1 MLLKADA
8 NGVLSFHAWL
18 MACSQGSDNDDT
30 FACILATW
38 QTGDGALPDWLG
50 LEPEQF
56 SRMLAFH
63 FPGFPVHALSNPGRE
78 QAANRHDELYELRK
92 LLLTHRAGVSESEI
106 WMAEVVAVASLGLDH
121 LWQDMGLWSR
131 KALGELMM
139 RNFPTLASQNNRDMK
154 WKKFLYKQLC
164 VAEGIYTCRSPSC
177 ECCTDYEQCFGLK
190 D

>member
-1 MLLKADA
+1 MLLKADE
-8 NGVLSFHAWL
+8 NELLSLHAWL
-18 MACSQGSDNDDT
+18 IASSQGRDSDDT

-38 QTGDGALPDWLG
+38 QTGDSALPDWLG
-50 LEPEQF
+50 LGAEQF
-56 SRMLAFH
+56 YRMLEFH
-63 FPGFPVHALSNPGRE
+63 FPGFPRDSLPNPGRE
-78 QAANRHDELYELRK
+78 AAAHRCDEQDELRT
-92 LLLTHRAGVSESEI
+92 LLLSHRAGVSTSEI

-131 KALGELMM
+131 KALGKLMM

-177 ECCTDYEQCFGLK
+177 ERCTDYEQCFGLE